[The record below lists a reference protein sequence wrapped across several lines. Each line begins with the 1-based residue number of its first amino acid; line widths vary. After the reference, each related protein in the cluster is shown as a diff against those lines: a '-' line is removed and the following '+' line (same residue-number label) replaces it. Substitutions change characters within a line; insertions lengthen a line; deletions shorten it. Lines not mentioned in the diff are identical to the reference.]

1 MKGKIHVILKKE
13 ELLSKKLEG
22 KTVVIFDVLLAT
34 STIAAAL
41 QQGAIEVIPVKNEE
55 EAREKAKTYKPDDI
69 ALVGEYRGKT
79 IEGFFDPNP
88 STLKEHVQNKTVIL
102 STTNGTV
109 AIHNAEKANHVY
121 TASLLNGEAVASA
134 VCQQGQEKTV
144 LLVCSGSADR
154 FCLEDLYGAGYFIS
168 CLLQLKTFHLTDAA
182 KAALLLYEA
191 YEHSPV
197 EILKRSAIGEMLTQY
212 GFLNEI
218 GFVSR
223 KNVYSVAPKVV
234 KKKLVNGEETICLK

>member
-1 MKGKIHVILKKE
+1 MLC
-13 ELLSKKLEG
+13 
-22 KTVVIFDVLLAT
+22 T
-34 STIAAAL
+34 
-41 QQGAIEVIPVKNEE
+41 QNE
-55 EAREKAKTYKPDDI
+55 DI
-69 ALVGEYRGKT
+69 YERKSSRNTQKRRASCQKDRRKT

-88 STLKEHVQNKTVIL
+88 STLKEHVQNKAVIL

-109 AIHNAEKANHVY
+109 AIHNAEKAKHVY
-121 TASLLNGEAVASA
+121 AASLLNGEAVANA
-134 VCQQGQEKTV
+134 VCQPSQDETV
-144 LLVCSGSADR
+144 LLVCSGSSDR

-197 EILKRSAIGEMLTQY
+197 EILKRSAVGEMLTQY
-212 GFLNEI
+212 GFLDEI

-223 KNVYSVAPKVV
+223 KNVYSVVPKVV

>member
-1 MKGKIHVILKKE
+1 MKGKVHVILKKE
-13 ELLSKKLEG
+13 ELLAKKLEG

-55 EAREKAKTYKPDDI
+55 EARKKAETYKPDEI

-79 IEGFFDPNP
+79 IEFFFDPNP
-88 STLKEHVQNKTVIL
+88 STLKEHVQNKAVIL

-109 AIHNAEKANHVY
+109 AIHNAEKAKHVY
-121 TASLLNGEAVASA
+121 AASLLNGEAV
-134 VCQQGQEKTV
+134 
-144 LLVCSGSADR
+144 
-154 FCLEDLYGAGYFIS
+154 
-168 CLLQLKTFHLTDAA
+168 TDAA

-197 EILKRSAIGEMLTQY
+197 EILKRSAVGEMLTQY
-212 GFLNEI
+212 GFLDEI

-223 KNVYSVAPKVV
+223 KNVYSVVPKVV

>member
-1 MKGKIHVILKKE
+1 MKRKVHVILKKE
-13 ELLSKKLEG
+13 ELLAKKLEG

-55 EAREKAKTYKPDDI
+55 EARNKAKTYKPDEI

-88 STLKEHVQNKTVIL
+88 STIKQYVQHKTVIL

-109 AIHNAEKANHVY
+109 AIRSAEKAKQVY
-121 TASLLNGEAVASA
+121 AASLLNGEAVARA
-134 VCQQGQEKTV
+134 VYQQGQAETV
-144 LLVCSGSADR
+144 LLVCSGSSDR
-154 FCLEDLYGAGYFIS
+154 FCLEDLYGAGHFIN
-168 CLLQLKTFHLTDAA
+168 CLLRLKTFHLTDAA

-191 YEHSPV
+191 YEHSPL
-197 EILKRSAIGEMLTQY
+197 EILKHSSVGEMLTQY
-212 GFLNEI
+212 GFLDEI

-223 KNVYSVAPKVV
+223 KNVYSVVPKVV

>member
-1 MKGKIHVILKKE
+1 MKGKVHVILKKE
-13 ELLSKKLEG
+13 ELLAKKLEG

-34 STIAAAL
+34 STIAVAL
-41 QQGAIEVIPVKNEE
+41 QQGATEVIPVKNEE

-79 IEGFFDPNP
+79 IEGFFDPSP
-88 STLKEHVQNKTVIL
+88 STLKQHVQNKTVIL

-121 TASLLNGEAVASA
+121 AASLLNGEAVASA
-134 VCQQGQEKTV
+134 VCQPSQDEIV
-144 LLVCSGSADR
+144 LLVCSGSSNR
-154 FCLEDLYGAGYFIS
+154 FCLENLYGAGYFIS
-168 CLLQLKTFHLTDAA
+168 CLLQFKTFYLTDAA
-182 KAALLLYEA
+182 KASLLLYEA

-197 EILKRSAIGEMLTQY
+197 EILKHSAVGEMLTQY
-212 GFLNEI
+212 GSMEEI
-218 GFVSR
+218 DFVSR
-223 KNVYSVAPKVV
+223 KNVYSVVPKVV

>member
-1 MKGKIHVILKKE
+1 MKGKVHVILKKE
-13 ELLSKKLEG
+13 ELLAKKLEG

-55 EAREKAKTYKPDDI
+55 EALKKAETYKPDEI

-88 STLKEHVQNKTVIL
+88 STLKEHVQNKAVIL

-109 AIHNAEKANHVY
+109 AIHNAEKAKHVY
-121 TASLLNGEAVASA
+121 A
-134 VCQQGQEKTV
+134 
-144 LLVCSGSADR
+144 
-154 FCLEDLYGAGYFIS
+154 
-168 CLLQLKTFHLTDAA
+168 
-182 KAALLLYEA
+182 A

-197 EILKRSAIGEMLTQY
+197 EILKRSAVGEMLTQY
-212 GFLNEI
+212 GFLDEI

-223 KNVYSVAPKVV
+223 KNVYSVVPKVV

>member
-1 MKGKIHVILKKE
+1 MKRKVHVILKKE
-13 ELLSKKLEG
+13 ELLAEKLEG

-55 EAREKAKTYKPDDI
+55 EARNKAKTYKPDEI

-88 STLKEHVQNKTVIL
+88 STLKHVQHKTVIL

-109 AIHNAEKANHVY
+109 AIHNAEKAKHVY
-121 TASLLNGEAVASA
+121 AASLLNGEAVAGA
-134 VCQQGQEKTV
+134 VCQPSQDETV
-144 LLVCSGSADR
+144 LLVCSGSSDR

-168 CLLQLKTFHLTDAA
+168 CLLQLKTFYLTDAA

-197 EILKRSAIGEMLTQY
+197 EILKHSAVGEMLTQY
-212 GFLNEI
+212 GFLDEI

-223 KNVYSVAPKVV
+223 KNVYSVVPKVV